1 MITKRE
7 LAVELRVCPRTIDNF
22 IRERRIP
29 VIRIKNRLVRFD
41 LERVLKA
48 LSKFE
53 IAEVGRSIR

>member
-7 LAVELRVCPRTIDNF
+7 LAVELRVCPRTIDNL

-29 VIRIKNRLVRFD
+29 VMRIKSRLVRFD
-41 LERVLKA
+41 LERVQQA

-53 IAEVGRSIR
+53 IAEIGRSVR